1 MALSLTGLQE
11 SAIRGAIS
19 SDGVHIF
26 SIYDFITK
34 VCQYKDTGATARKE
48 FKRLT
53 DDGTESQAEIMGL
66 VRYHK
71 FPGAGQRSTPVMTI
85 RGLQRL
91 LAVLGHKVATDYRNI
106 VESTFNRIIAGDM
119 SFIRMIDVGL
129 GSDASGGSEANH
141 QMPASIPV
149 SNATAMPASM
159 PTSMPA
165 SIPNSMPVANPASM
179 QVEESALQ
187 PRASDYA
194 LSDSRRK
201 RKISETREEC
211 ELKLFNVGMEE
222 RWSRLRDQAL
232 ARTERMMEILKRLR
246 PNGELDEVTVGQIEE
261 QTKSIVMNHGAPQG
275 AQLAGQGAAVSA
287 SPGHVIP
294 RGLLHS
300 NAISNTISVS
310 NVAEM
315 MDIKC
320 SFGQLKEIG
329 KRMAA
334 KYRATHQRDPDRHT
348 KQVRGNMVAV
358 NTYTEADRGMME
370 EVIREYMGIY

>member
-129 GSDASGGSEANH
+129 GSDASGGSEINQ
-141 QMPASIPV
+141 QMPASIPNSMPN
-149 SNATAMPASM
+149 SNAA
-159 PTSMPA
+159 SMPA

-187 PRASDYA
+187 PRASDCA

-370 EVIREYMGIY
+370 EVIREYMGIC